1 MNETKT
7 ALSEAGDDEINL
19 LDLALIVAEK
29 WRALVFIPLAAGVLA
44 LGFGYLIPPTYTA
57 TTRILPPAQQ
67 QSTSAALAAQL
78 GTLAGLVGGAGGLKN
93 PADQYVAL
101 LRSRSVYDAIIQRF
115 KLKELYEATYLE
127 DARKE

>member
-7 ALSEAGDDEINL
+7 PLSEAGDDEINL

-29 WRALVFIPLAAGVLA
+29 WRPLVFIPLAAGVLA
-44 LGFGYLIPPTYTA
+44 LGFGYLITPTYTA

-78 GTLAGLVGGAGGLKN
+78 GSFAGLIGGAAGLRN
-93 PADQYVAL
+93 PTDQYVAL
-101 LRSRSVYDAIIQRF
+101 LKSRSVLDAMVQRF
-115 KLKELYEATYLE
+115 NL
-127 DARKE
+127 